1 MYGLLLLVEAV
12 RQIRKECGDRQLA
25 NANVALAHGTEMF
38 FQPGHRHPGLGGRAL
53 ARHTT

>member
-25 NANVALAHGTEMF
+25 NANVALAHGNGGVYSSKVPTI
-38 FQPGHRHPGLGGRAL
+38 LGSEAAL
-53 ARHTT
+53 

>member
-38 FQPGHRHPGLGGRAL
+38 FQPVTAILGSKAAL
-53 ARHTT
+53 

>member
-12 RQIRKECGDRQLA
+12 RQIRKECGDWQLA

>member
-12 RQIRKECGDRQLA
+12 RQMRKECGDRELVD
-25 NANVALAHGTEMF
+25 ANVALAHGKEMF

-53 ARHTT
+53 ARNNT